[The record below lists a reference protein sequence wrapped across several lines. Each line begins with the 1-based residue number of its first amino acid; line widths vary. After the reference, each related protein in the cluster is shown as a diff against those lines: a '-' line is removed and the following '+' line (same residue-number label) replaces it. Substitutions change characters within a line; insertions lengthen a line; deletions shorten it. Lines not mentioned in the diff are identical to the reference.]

1 MWYDKVAKQVRLI
14 ILCFT
19 SCFIRLNFHVWTDGW
34 LLDLAQAPGHQRW
47 KWPVRSD
54 YHLYIS
60 SPLSHFLRQFMHY
73 VGHNCREFRLIERTT
88 KDGLHWSATAPV
100 RRNISMLELAKTQ
113 CTGLSGSV
121 TDNTTTLGRCVLGGK
136 TSNSLAMPGFNLT
149 VFESWRASFG
159 ANDNTFT
166 VTPNGTIIIWLS
178 FSNDFDIMQSNG
190 RTYWTVRD
198 P

>member
-1 MWYDKVAKQVRLI
+1 M
-14 ILCFT
+14 
-19 SCFIRLNFHVWTDGW
+19 
-34 LLDLAQAPGHQRW
+34 
-47 KWPVRSD
+47 
-54 YHLYIS
+54 
-60 SPLSHFLRQFMHY
+60 
-73 VGHNCREFRLIERTT
+73 NCREFRLIERTT

-166 VTPNGTIIIWLS
+166 VTPNGTIVIWLS
-178 FSNDFDIMQSNG
+178 FSNDFDIIQSNG
-190 RTYWTVRD
+190 RTYWTVCYPLQCFSSNVRTYSFGSVQSAD
-198 P
+198 AIRQRQWHRRR